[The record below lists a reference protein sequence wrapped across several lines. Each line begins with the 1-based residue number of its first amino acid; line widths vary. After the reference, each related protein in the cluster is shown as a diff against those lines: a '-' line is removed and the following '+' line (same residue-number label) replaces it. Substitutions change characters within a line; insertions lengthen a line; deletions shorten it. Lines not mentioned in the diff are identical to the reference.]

1 MSMGMTP
8 EQFWDGDYEY
18 AKHYKKAFELRRELE
33 NEAMWIQ
40 GMYFCD
46 AVLHALHGRKAK
58 YPLEPYSLKT
68 EISKKREEAKQEQ
81 NERKVVD
88 YMMTFTEQFNK
99 RFAQKQNEK
108 GDAT

>member
-1 MSMGMTP
+1 MAKGMTP

-18 AKHYKKAFELRRELE
+18 AKYYSKFFDMKRELQ
-33 NEAMWIQ
+33 NELAWIQ
-40 GMYFCD
+40 GMYIYD
-46 AVLHALHGRKAK
+46 AVMHAIHGRKTK
-58 YPLEPYSLKT
+58 YPAEPYSLKT
-68 EISKKREEAKQEQ
+68 EVSKRREEAKQEQ

-99 RFAQKQNEK
+99 RFAQKQKEK